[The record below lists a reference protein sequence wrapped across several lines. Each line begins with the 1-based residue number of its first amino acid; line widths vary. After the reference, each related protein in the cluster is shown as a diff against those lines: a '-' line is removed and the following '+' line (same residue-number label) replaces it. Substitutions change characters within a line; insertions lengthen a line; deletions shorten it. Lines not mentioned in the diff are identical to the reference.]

1 MLSDQQFKRMS
12 NILKLIVMKNII
24 KPLLIS
30 AMVALLSVT
39 VNAQEKSPETAQTG
53 KVTCKFKVEGV
64 CGMCKTKIENAA
76 FVKGVKFASWDKNTG
91 IIEVVYKSDK
101 TTEQKIHESIAKS
114 GYTTEK
120 VKATDE
126 AYNALPKCCRY
137 KELEVH

>member
-1 MLSDQQFKRMS
+1 
-12 NILKLIVMKNII
+12 MKNLVKHIFI
-24 KPLLIS
+24 GAI
-30 AMVALLSVT
+30 VALFSVT
-39 VNAQEKSPETAQTG
+39 VNAQEKNAEPVKEG

-91 IIEVVYKSDK
+91 MIEVVYKADK
-101 TTEQKIHESIAKS
+101 TSEQLIHESIAKS

-120 VKATDE
+120 VKATEE

>member
-1 MLSDQQFKRMS
+1 
-12 NILKLIVMKNII
+12 MKNII

-39 VNAQEKSPETAQTG
+39 VNAQEKSPETSQTG

>member
-1 MLSDQQFKRMS
+1 
-12 NILKLIVMKNII
+12 MKNIF
-24 KPLLIS
+24 KPLIIS
-30 AMVALLSVT
+30 AVVALFSVT
-39 VNAQEKSPETAQTG
+39 VNAQERNSEPARKG

-76 FVKGVKFASWDKNTG
+76 FVKGVKFATWDKNTG

-101 TTEQKIHESIAKS
+101 TTELQIHESIAKS

-126 AYNALPKCCRY
+126 AYNVLPKCCRY